1 MDALTQGLFA
11 NQSLLTVLLIGVA
24 ALLVTGF
31 FTSALIVWTVVVVAI
46 MFLFSLPLPLIIV
59 VGGLM
64 LLLTIK
70 PLRANLLTK
79 AIMQILK
86 SLKIMPTISETEKT
100 AIEAG
105 STWVEGE
112 LFSGKPNLEQIL
124 AEPYNQLS
132 DEEQKFIDVQCYNLC
147 TMVNDWE
154 VYHNRDLPPE
164 VWQYLKKECFFGLI
178 IPKEYGGKGYSA
190 LAHSE
195 VISYLTTRSIPL
207 AITVMVPNSL
217 GPAELILHY
226 GTKAQK
232 DYYLPRLAVGAEIP
246 CFGLTEP
253 EAGSDAGSMTS
264 QGEVFRGDDGNLYV
278 KLNWQK
284 RYITLGAVSTLLGLA
299 IKLKDP
305 ANLLGKGVSPGITC
319 VLVPATTPGVFLRRR
334 HDPMGVPFYNCPI
347 DGKDVIVSVDQII
360 GGPERAGDGWRML
373 MECLAAG
380 RSISLPAQST
390 GTAKFATRIAG
401 AYAEVRHQFG
411 MAIGSFE
418 GIEEVLGSMGAS
430 AYLLEASRIFTA
442 GAVDSGIKP
451 SVVSAIAKLRSTE
464 ESRKVMIHAMDI
476 LGGAA
481 ISKGPR
487 NLLAHTWSALPIGI
501 TVEGANILTRTMI
514 IFGQGAIRCHPFAYQ
529 ELTALAE
536 GDLMKFDRAF
546 WGHIGHV
553 VRNAC
558 RAILLSA
565 TRGRLASVPGGPL
578 SSYFHKLS
586 WCSASFAILADIAM
600 GAFGGSL
607 KFREKIT
614 GRFADILAGMYLAT
628 AVLRRFE
635 AEGQRPDH
643 LVFAKYALDKTFAE
657 IQTAFDGL
665 YGNLEIPVVGPIFK
679 YIVSFWS
686 RVNSFSRGPSDLMS
700 REIAKALMVEGELR
714 DSITLRGIYMPK
726 DAGQAL
732 AELEGAFSL
741 SCRANSALRKI
752 RRAMKG
758 GKLRKGKAESMLNE
772 AVVAN
777 LISQDEANAVNDS
790 AKKRGNV
797 IQVDAFDVDA
807 YLRGGHIPV
816 P

>member
-1 MDALTQGLFA
+1 MFSNLSCLTTALIIIF
-11 NQSLLTVLLIGVA
+11 TV
-24 ALLVTGF
+24 LVTGF
-31 FTSALIVWTVVVVAI
+31 FSSALVLWAVVVAALLWACGAPI
-46 MFLFSLPLPLIIV
+46 WL
-59 VGGLM
+59 VGTIGGVM
-64 LLLTIK
+64 LLFAVRPVRSNILTQPIMK
-70 PLRANLLTK
+70 LLD
-79 AIMQILK
+79 A
-86 SLKIMPTISETEKT
+86 LKIMPVISETEKT

-112 LFSGKPNLEQIL
+112 LFSGKPDLKKIM
-124 AEPYNQLS
+124 AEPYGTLCA
-132 DEEQKFIDVQCYNLC
+132 EEQAFIDTQCKTIC
-147 TMVNDWE
+147 KMVNDWD
-154 VYHNRDLPPE
+154 VYHNRDLSPE
-164 VWQYLKKECFFGLI
+164 TWEYLKKEKFFGLI

-226 GTKAQK
+226 GTKEQK
-232 DYYLPRLAVGAEIP
+232 DYYLPRLAIGQDIP

-264 QGEVFRGDDGNLYV
+264 RGEVFKGDDGKLYV

-305 ANLLGKGVSPGITC
+305 QNLLGKGKFPGITC
-319 VLVPATTPGVFLRRR
+319 FLVPATTPGVVLQRR

-347 DGKDVIVSVDQII
+347 DGTDVVVSVDQII

-390 GTAKFATRIAG
+390 GTAKYATRIAG

-411 MAIGSFE
+411 MSIGNFE
-418 GIEEVLGSMGAS
+418 GIEEALGSMGAS
-430 AYLLEASRIFTA
+430 AYLMEASRVFTA

-451 SVVSAIAKLRSTE
+451 AVVSAIAKLRSTE
-464 ESRKVMIHAMDI
+464 ESRKVMVHAMDI
-476 LGGAA
+476 VAGAA

-514 IFGQGAIRCHPFAYQ
+514 IFGQGAIRCHPFAYK

-536 GDLMKFDRAF
+536 KDLAKFDLAF

-558 RAILLSA
+558 RALLLSA
-565 TRGRLASVPGGPL
+565 TRGRLAIVPGGPL
-578 SSYFHKLS
+578 AGYYRKLT
-586 WCSASFAILADIAM
+586 WCSASFAILADVAM
-600 GAFGGSL
+600 GAFGGTL
-607 KFREKIT
+607 KTREKIT

-628 AVLRRFE
+628 TILRRFE
-635 AEGQRPDH
+635 AEGRRVDH
-643 LVFAKYALDKTFAE
+643 ESFAKYALAKTFAE
-657 IQTAFDGL
+657 IQSAFDGL
-665 YGNLEIPVVGPIFK
+665 YANLDIPVAGKIFK
-679 YIVSFWS
+679 YIVGFWS
-686 RVNSFSRGPSDLMS
+686 GINSFSRGPSDRLS
-700 REIAKALMVEGELR
+700 RDIAKVLMVPGEPR
-714 DSITLRGIYMPK
+714 DSITARAVYAPIESGDPF
-726 DAGQAL
+726 
-732 AELEGAFSL
+732 AELEAAFKL
-741 SCRANSALRKI
+741 SCRANDVFRKI
-752 RRAMKG
+752 RKG
-758 GKLRKGKAESMLNE
+758 SRSGALPKGKPTKLLQE
-772 AVVAN
+772 ALAAKV
-777 LISQDEANAVNDS
+777 ISQEDLNVVNESDQM
-790 AKKRGNV
+790 RRQV
-797 IQVDAFDVDA
+797 IQVDAFNVDD
-807 YLRGGHIPV
+807 YKKGGHIPV
-816 P
+816 A